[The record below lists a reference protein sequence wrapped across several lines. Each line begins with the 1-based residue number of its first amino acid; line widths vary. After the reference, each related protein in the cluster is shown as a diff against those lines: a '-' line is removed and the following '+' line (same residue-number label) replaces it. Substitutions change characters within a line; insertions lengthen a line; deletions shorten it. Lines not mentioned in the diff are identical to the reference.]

1 MVLDQLVAP
10 QPDLVLLRPRDD
22 FYVHKNPGGSDILLV
37 IEVADSSLDYDTTVK
52 VGLYAILG
60 IREYWVADLQNDRV
74 ICYSEPVEAGDHY
87 KTVREFHRGDV
98 LAPRLLPDC
107 LLKIDVLLP

>member
-1 MVLDQLVAP
+1 MFARIRVA
-10 QPDLVLLRPRDD
+10 RISC
-22 FYVHKNPGGSDILLV
+22 FS
-37 IEVADSSLDYDTTVK
+37 VK
-52 VGLYAILG
+52 SALYAILG
-60 IREYWVADLQNDRV
+60 VPEYWVADLQNDRV
-74 ICYSEPVEAGDHY
+74 LCYSEPEKDTEHY